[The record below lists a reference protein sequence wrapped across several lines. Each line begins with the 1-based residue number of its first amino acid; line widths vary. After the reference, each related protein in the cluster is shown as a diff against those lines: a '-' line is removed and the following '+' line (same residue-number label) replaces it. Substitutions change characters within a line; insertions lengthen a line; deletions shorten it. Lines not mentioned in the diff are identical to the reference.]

1 MKRSGVEFGHS
12 RRNLE
17 TAENPTRCMRCNRLR
32 RRCLQRPNQYRL
44 VCFGGPNTSNFEDV
58 TGSPFPGTVYNGVL
72 TSGGIRYAERFAGQT
87 LGFSGDNDVLS
98 GAPSN
103 PLTLQVGAANQNLDV
118 GFDNGTN
125 DLIPCG
131 LLGCSDPN
139 GYGEGSLAALFP
151 TLVSQVGFQSFFAEN
166 VGASIWSSSSGQ
178 MER

>member
-1 MKRSGVEFGHS
+1 MKLLRTTLVVCVATAFAGAAFGGPINIVS
-12 RRNLE
+12 Y
-17 TAENPTRCMRCNRLR
+17 AS
-32 RRCLQRPNQYRL
+32 
-44 VCFGGPNTSNFEDV
+44 VGPNTSNFEDV
-58 TGSPFPGTVYNGVL
+58 AGSPFPGTVYNGVL
-72 TSGGIRYAERFAGQT
+72 TSGGVRYAERFAGQT

-131 LLGCSDPN
+131 LLGCSNPN
-139 GYGEGSLAALFP
+139 GYGEGSFAALFP